1 MVTLIDIQL
10 LQLNKLSSKL
20 SSNLTLVA
28 AACSLKHK
36 LNNKLLLVLEATL
49 TTEELQLQLNSSN
62 NNNNKQQQHSRKF
75 LVLAIWQRLPAIAMT
90 NILQKFLAPAAET
103 LLQKFLAIVEI
114 WLK

>member
-62 NNNNKQQQHSRKF
+62 NNNNKQQQDS
-75 LVLAIWQRLPAIAMT
+75 QRFPAIAMT
-90 NILQKFLAPAAET
+90 NILQKFLAPAAAET
-103 LLQKFLAIVEI
+103 LLQKFLAIVLI

>member
-20 SSNLTLVA
+20 SSNQALVA
-28 AACSLKHK
+28 GACSLKHK

-75 LVLAIWQRLPAIAMT
+75 LVLALWQRLPAIAMT
-90 NILQKFLAPAAET
+90 NILQKFLA
-103 LLQKFLAIVEI
+103 IVLI